1 MIFVGKRRP
10 LWLKEKHVIFKCKAT
25 RNIMIILFFDTFF
38 VYSDIS
44 NIYKIFMNLFFQIFK
59 IY

>member
-1 MIFVGKRRP
+1 MIS
-10 LWLKEKHVIFKCKAT
+10 
-25 RNIMIILFFDTFF
+25 LFFDTFF
-38 VYSDIS
+38 VYSDMS